1 MVICAAVAA
10 VTLSFGAIGTAGAL
24 SRRLASITVPVP
36 ARSIATVLMMASLL
50 TALSRPRPATAT
62 VAPPIVRLSGEPAAT
77 SQDIPAP
84 PPTTTEAAAY
94 VVVRGDSLWRIA
106 HHVLAERTGGRPSSA
121 EIAAFWPAIYEA
133 NRSTIGENP
142 NLIFPGQRLAI
153 PEG

>member
-10 VTLSFGAIGTAGAL
+10 AALSFGAIGTAGAL

-36 ARSIATVLMMASLL
+36 VRSIATVLMMASLL

-62 VAPPIVRLSGEPAAT
+62 VAPPIVRLSGEPAE
-77 SQDIPAP
+77 SPEDIPAP
-84 PPTTTEAAAY
+84 PPTTGVAAY
-94 VVVRGDSLWRIA
+94 VVERGDSLWRIA
-106 HHVLAERTGGRPSSA
+106 RHVLAERTGSRPSSA

-142 NLIFPGQRLAI
+142 NLIFPGQRLVI